1 MTMGR
6 VKTDAAA
13 VDDRDLSGQK
23 IAHKPCADRVQRAG
37 LGREYD
43 LAVIDLAVTQRSEA
57 VGIARGDQL
66 LGRADHQR
74 IRSLDHVHRRRYRLF
89 DRTVT
94 QAFLYDRIGDDLG
107 VGGGVE
113 DRTPLLIARPQRI
126 RIGQIAVV
134 AQRHPALMMVDDQ
147 RLDVLQELRA
157 GGGIAHMTDRNI
169 PFAQRAQIIRAEHLA
184 DQSLA
189 FLIGEH
195 AVVVDDDS
203 RALLTAVL

>member
-1 MTMGR
+1 MTMACIESD
-6 VKTDAAA
+6 TAA
-13 VDDRDLSGQK
+13 VDDCDLSGQK
-23 IAHKPCADRVQRAG
+23 IAHKPCADGVQRTG
-37 LGREYD
+37 LGCKYD
-43 LAVIDLAVTQRSEA
+43 LAVIGLAVTQRSKS
-57 VGIARGDQL
+57 VRIARGDQL
-66 LGRADHQR
+66 LRRADDQR
-74 IRSLDHVHRRRYRLF
+74 IRALYHIHRRRHRLF
-89 DRTVT
+89 NRTVT
-94 QAFLYDRIGDDLG
+94 QSFLHDRIGDNFG
-107 VGGGVE
+107 IGSGME
-113 DRTPLLIARPQRI
+113 DRALFLIARPQRI

-134 AQRHPALMMVDDQ
+134 AQRHPTLVMVDDQ